1 MEIKNNIPLPE
12 KQLKFWEELCKFCEK
27 NELNFKLSTP
37 GRRQFFDL
45 RINSKY
51 HIRLSMN
58 SMRKE
63 FQTGFYIENDKSL
76 YFYLLKNK
84 EEIESLLDFPLIWQN
99 IESRKSSVVYTKINF
114 DIDNNSEWDNYLY
127 MILNKSEKIVK
138 VFKDFVDKYYE
149 EDSSEIK
156 REKEN
161 ILKTEISSEEYLYEK
176 EGFIRKI
183 LKKLF
188 PFFYKK
194 EEKKNIEKKK
204 DNIPKTILPSENRVI
219 LEEKENKSELPE
231 DSLNEF
237 EDIEKIEIIKEKEL
251 TEENISIFNSALEEE
266 KVEVS
271 EEKIVPEITENV
283 VEVLESSLTEAESI
297 KKLETSEDI
306 EKGIILEKEMYL
318 DKNKNEIEIELQKA
332 PLNNFVNEEEVEIC
346 KDAESGEK
354 ELEES
359 EFILELEKTADLES
373 ESIIEK
379 TDENLFD
386 MSSES
391 FKETEEVTFISKEE
405 TSEFLLNENE
415 VFKGLNS
422 ISEPEIKKDL
432 ENNNEV
438 TVEEEGTKQEISE
451 PKNIIKREPRLLI
464 KRRISE
470 DLLVQNILS
479 EEEMR
484 DFGERLGLTLSC
496 GNIKPIFSQKIVV
509 FLVSVAYYEGISDG
523 GYWNKVFNIL
533 KLKYTQAIYTFLIET
548 LRETLYHKHL
558 FIDNSTQWAYS
569 TIMAHTIV
577 PLEGGAF
584 YKYLDFAYSF
594 YDSIDSDLT
603 SVSEEEL
610 KLMVKE
616 LLEKEK
622 DSPFML
628 KGTRLAIENCLN
640 IVVEY
645 FIEILYYIDILDS
658 QKEDIS
664 DLGKVI
670 KEKIKEWY
678 DFNLSRGFYI
688 RKRGSTSSLEED
700 KDEIIS
706 ITNRIGNLKFTCD
719 QDGVNVETPE
729 MSFDYPIDD
738 IFIKIGEKK
747 NMLNYKKIGKK
758 FVVRPKSFTSKTFDF
773 KLIKLFIN
781 DKLVKEWGNKV
792 VFFKENGRNIKP
804 KEKNGNIYELEIK
817 KVRIL
822 FESSYSIFSSTTKDR
837 EISEVNITKSI
848 KYADL
853 NLEDE
858 IYYLKK
864 NNEIII
870 IKSLLKEEEPE
881 VIIENNMVIKN
892 ILIEGKPVFNKHPE
906 IFIPY
911 TLPEKYKVFVN
922 DEPLEV
928 KEGFNKI
935 DLKESGYYD
944 IKICKG
950 IKNTRETK
958 VVRKEKQYF
967 YFEDLNIVFY
977 NEDGDK
983 EYLFSHKE
991 KKPVGNYNF
1000 DTTGISKVLY
1010 AGEEMEKCGNTF
1022 DIYIDNGFNKNFE
1035 FQMITDEDKEYSA
1048 TGKMRI
1054 LEWSLDGKNYFSE
1067 YNKNLLYEDI
1077 KDKVLTVRIDNL
1089 VGDVVFYG
1097 NSWEEIG
1104 KNKIEFKYSQEELE
1118 RRGEDIG
1125 IKAVFRLSSSKSCVE
1140 SLFKVRF
1147 NSKVKNVSYDKEEGI
1162 LDVKVRGKINDMI
1175 LRIKDLNDEIIYE
1188 KEKLDLDN
1196 KLTVDLKG
1204 LYKVEISLEEES
1216 FDFFAEEDSKVM
1228 LYNDFLEF

>member
-1 MEIKNNIPLPE
+1 MEIKNNIPLLE

-27 NELNFKLSTP
+27 NEVNFKLSTP
-37 GRRQFFDL
+37 GKRQFFDL
-45 RINSKY
+45 RMNSKY

-58 SMRKE
+58 SMKNE
-63 FQTGFYIENDKSL
+63 FQTGFYIEDDKSL

-84 EEIESLLDFPLIWQN
+84 EEIESLLDFSLIWQN
-99 IESRKSSVVYTKINF
+99 IESKKSSVIYTKINF

-127 MILNKSEKIVK
+127 IILNKSEKIIK

-149 EDSSEIK
+149 EDLSETKI
-156 REKEN
+156 EKEN
-161 ILKTEISSEEYLYEK
+161 ILKTETLSEEYLCEK
-176 EGFIRKI
+176 EGLIKKI
-183 LKKLF
+183 LKKMF

-194 EEKKNIEKKK
+194 EEKKNIEKKR
-204 DNIPKTILPSENRVI
+204 DNIPKTILLSENRI
-219 LEEKENKSELPE
+219 NLEEKENKSESELPE

-237 EDIEKIEIIKEKEL
+237 EETEKIEIIKEKEL
-251 TEENISIFNSALEEE
+251 AEENISIFNSALEEE
-266 KVEVS
+266 KVEVL

-283 VEVLESSLTEAESI
+283 IEALENSLTEAESI
-297 KKLETSEDI
+297 KKLEASEDI
-306 EKGIILEKEMYL
+306 EKEMYL
-318 DKNKNEIEIELQKA
+318 NEEEIEIY
-332 PLNNFVNEEEVEIC
+332 

-354 ELEES
+354 VVEAS
-359 EFILELEKTADLES
+359 ENILELEKTVDLEL
-373 ESIIEK
+373 ESTTEK
-379 TDENLFD
+379 IDENLCVV
-386 MSSES
+386 SSEHL
-391 FKETEEVTFISKEE
+391 KESEESEKIVLTSKEE
-405 TSEFLLNENE
+405 TSELLLSEE
-415 VFKGLNS
+415 KVFKESNS
-422 ISEPEIKKDL
+422 VSEAIIKEDLDDDNGVGEKVNVADEDVKKEIF
-432 ENNNEV
+432 
-438 TVEEEGTKQEISE
+438 E
-451 PKNIIKREPRLLI
+451 PKNIIKREPKVLV
-464 KRRISE
+464 KRKISE
-470 DLLVQNILS
+470 DLLVQKILP

-484 DFGERLGLTLSC
+484 DFGERLGINLNC
-496 GNIKPIFSQKIVV
+496 GNLKPIFSQKIVI

-558 FIDNSTQWAYS
+558 FIDDSTQWAYN

-603 SVSEEEL
+603 SVSDEEL

-664 DLGKVI
+664 DLGEVI

-678 DFNLSRGFYI
+678 DFNLSRGFSI
-688 RKRGSTSSLEED
+688 RKSGSISSSEED
-700 KDEIIS
+700 KEEIIS

-719 QDGVNVETPE
+719 KDGVNVEIPE

-738 IFIKIGEKK
+738 VFIKVGEQK
-747 NMLNYKKIGKK
+747 NILNYRKVGNK
-758 FVVRPKSFTSKTFDF
+758 FVVRPKSFTRKTFDF

-781 DKLVKEWGNKV
+781 GELVREWGNKV
-792 VFFKENGRNIKP
+792 VFFKENGKNIKP
-804 KEKNGNIYELEIK
+804 KEKNGNIYGLDIK

-822 FESSYSIFSSTTKDR
+822 FESSYSIFSSTTKDK

-870 IKSLLKEEEPE
+870 IKNLLKEEEPE

-950 IKNTRETK
+950 IKNTRETR

-1097 NSWEEIG
+1097 NSWEEMG

-1125 IKAVFRLSSSKSCVE
+1125 IKAVFRLSSDMFSKACVE

-1147 NSKVKNVSYDKEEGI
+1147 NSKVKNVSYDKETGI

-1204 LYKVEISLEEES
+1204 LYKVEISLEEEA
-1216 FDFFAEEDSKVM
+1216 FDFFAEEDNKLM